1 MAGSYDM
8 KVKNYLAIAVLALLG
23 GCAAS
28 MPGSMRQT
36 STAAHASTN
45 VLTPVVT
52 TADDPRIAAANR
64 YAREMGY
71 KLVTRHGV
79 QFYCRK
85 TAPLGS
91 RLEET
96 QCLTA
101 DGMAQAAQIN
111 DENMSAWQESSHLC
125 LGSGC
130 AVH

>member
-8 KVKNYLAIAVLALLG
+8 KVKHCLAIAALALVS
-23 GCAAS
+23 CAS
-28 MPGSMRQT
+28 STPGPIRRP
-36 STAAHASTN
+36 STAAPASN

-52 TADDPRIAAANR
+52 TADDPRTTAANR

-111 DENMSAWQESSHLC
+111 DENMNAWQESSHLC